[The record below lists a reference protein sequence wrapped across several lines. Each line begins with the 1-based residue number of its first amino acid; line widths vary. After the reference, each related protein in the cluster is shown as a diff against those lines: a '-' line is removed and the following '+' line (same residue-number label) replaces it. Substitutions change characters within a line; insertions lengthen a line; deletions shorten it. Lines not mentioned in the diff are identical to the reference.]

1 LTERKY
7 AKYILTEDRMQH
19 NLHPEIKKKL
29 EEQKRAGNYV
39 DEELLFGIDD
49 SVIKG
54 AFYVGCAVHWE
65 VIGEPVEREPGHRH
79 DFDEVIGFV
88 GTVKDRPR
96 DLGGEIEYWIEDEKY
111 IITKS
116 SLIFI
121 PKGVKHSPTIY
132 RRIDHPIISFSTAS
146 SRGSYQSE
154 LIKQKKKKN

>member
-1 LTERKY
+1 LAERKY
-7 AKYILTEDRMQH
+7 AKYILTEDRMKH
-19 NLHPEIKKKL
+19 SLHPELQKKM

-39 DEELLFGIDD
+39 AEEMLFGIDD

-54 AFYVGCAVHWE
+54 AFYVGCAIHWE
-65 VIGEPVEREPGHRH
+65 VVGEPVEREPGHKH
-79 DFDEVIGFV
+79 DFDEVVGFV
-88 GTVKDRPR
+88 GTVKDNPR

-132 RRIDHPIISFSTAS
+132 RRIDHPIVSFSTAS
-146 SRGSYQSE
+146 SMGSYQSE
-154 LIKQKKKKN
+154 LVKQKDK